1 MTDTWISI
9 ASNPPMPRGNDSGT
23 NKEREIQMSKL
34 YDALKAQEE
43 AATSQLMTV
52 LPPEAGDGFDGFDDG
67 GDDYLPLVFCDV
79 TKPGHEWHDRHG
91 EPVGGQ
97 WLVTAVDSEVVYW
110 GPDGRPDRSRTIRK
124 QPGTPLPN
132 RDEVDDLNA
141 KADRSE
147 WHDTAF
153 GPRGPYQL
161 QWYVFILDPAAA
173 GRRKFV
179 SSSFGGETCWREIRS
194 AIANMRKLRGQPRI
208 CPIVELSLAK
218 FGKKGPGL
226 RPALKP
232 VAWTEFGA
240 VAEAPL
246 LPAPQLTELAKPPIS
261 VDLNDEI
268 PFN

>member
-1 MTDTWISI
+1 
-9 ASNPPMPRGNDSGT
+9 
-23 NKEREIQMSKL
+23 MSRL
-34 YDALKAQEE
+34 YDALKEQEE
-43 AATSQLMTV
+43 AATKQMMTV

-67 GDDYLPLVFCDV
+67 GEDYLPLVFCDV

-124 QPGTPLPN
+124 QPGMPLPN

-153 GPRGPYQL
+153 GARGPYQA
-161 QWYVFILDPAAA
+161 QWYVFLLDPATAA
-173 GRRKFV
+173 QCKFV
-179 SSSFGGETCWREIRS
+179 TSSFGGETCWKEIKS
-194 AIANMRKLRGQPRI
+194 AIVNMRKLRGQPRA

-218 FGKKGPGL
+218 FGKKGPGI
-226 RPALKP
+226 RPSLKP
-232 VAWTEFGA
+232 VAWMEFGGSG
-240 VAEAPL
+240 VAAEMPMLEAPQSAE
-246 LPAPQLTELAKPPIS
+246 PAPQLTEPARPPIG
-261 VDLNDEI
+261 VDLADDI
-268 PFN
+268 PF